1 MEENKS
7 VLHELNVEIG
17 VNDTEKKVLSR
28 LPVPSAR
35 KRPLPESMG
44 DTTGSR
50 AENPAKKAL
59 FDKPVTT
66 SQPITRKRQAN
77 STVGVHSAPLA
88 SQRPA
93 AKNFQLTSAMTVA
106 AGPSKVTARKS
117 ISSKAKPAAAVAGG
131 GSRRPAWDLK
141 GKVSDM
147 QNKVSTYQDKL
158 RFVNKENKE
167 VTERLHQCK
176 SEVTE
181 LRMENSSLCDR
192 LRICEGKLQL
202 MAELQRERNDLAEE
216 KRNLNSINES
226 LKGEVSNLQSVKLLL
241 TTQLDTAELH
251 LRSKTAELLE
261 KGEQLKMAKQERDSL
276 KSMLSEVSEKLHK
289 GEMDRRKLH
298 NQILELK
305 GNIRVFCRVRPL
317 LPSDHADNIQH
328 VQFPNNDEK
337 SILLARTEESHIGR
351 DSKDHLKYMF
361 SFDRVFP
368 PCSSQQEVFEE
379 ISLLVQSALD
389 GYNVCIF
396 AYGQTGSGKTYTM
409 EGPDQLQDDT
419 MGMIPRAVHQVFN
432 SAEELKD
439 QGWTYKFTASFL
451 EIYNETIRDLLV
463 NKTVKKME
471 HEIKRPASNST
482 AVYVSNLKYLNVET
496 VEEVL
501 SLIKVAKQNR
511 ATARTM
517 MNDQSSR
524 SHSVFQLKI
533 EGVNEVRNNITCNS
547 TLSLIDLA
555 GSERIDKSQSQG
567 DRLKETKAINCSL
580 SNLGS
585 VFIALAN
592 KDNFV
597 PYRNSKL
604 TFLLQNCLGGNSKTL
619 MFVNISPEN
628 DSFGESLNSLRFAS
642 KVNEC
647 VIGTAV
653 ANRK

>member
-1 MEENKS
+1 MEESKS

-35 KRPLPESMG
+35 KRPLPESAG

-59 FDKPVTT
+59 FDKPVAT
-66 SQPITRKRQAN
+66 SHPITRKRQAN
-77 STVGVHSAPLA
+77 STVGVRSAPLA
-88 SQRPA
+88 SQRPT

-158 RFVNKENKE
+158 RSVNKENKE
-167 VTERLHQCK
+167 VAERLHQSK

-181 LRMENSSLCDR
+181 LRMENSSLHDR

-202 MAELQRERNDLAEE
+202 MTELQRERDYLAEE

-261 KGEQLKMAKQERDSL
+261 KGEQLETAKQEIVSL

-317 LPSDHADNIQH
+317 LSSDHADKIEH

-351 DSKDHLKYMF
+351 DGKDQLKYNF

-368 PCSSQQEVFEE
+368 PYSSQQEVFEE

-463 NKTVKKME
+463 NKTAKKME

-482 AVYVSNLKYLNVET
+482 AIYVSNLKYLNVET

-533 EGVNEVRNNITCNS
+533 EGVNEVRNITCNS

-592 KDNFV
+592 KENFV